1 MSDRTEI
8 DPQNPQNSPWLL
20 GPADLAAV
28 RTDDALLDA
37 LTCGE
42 VPEPP
47 DDEPRSVRPPFAE
60 RDESFDPLRATD
72 PDGWRRAVHL
82 DRMAAL
88 LEPLAGIALSARE
101 HAIVEWLAGW
111 DVSTVAPVVRL
122 LWAARAAAP
131 LTESGGVTR

>member
-1 MSDRTEI
+1 MPDRTEI

-37 LTCGE
+37 LTRGD
-42 VPEPP
+42 VPGPLDHES
-47 DDEPRSVRPPFAE
+47 RSVRPPLTE
-60 RDESFDPLRATD
+60 RHERFDSLRTTD
-72 PDGWRRAVHL
+72 PEAYRRAVHL
-82 DRMAAL
+82 DRVAAL
-88 LEPLAGIALSARE
+88 LEPLAGLGLSDLE

-111 DVSTVAPVVRL
+111 DIPTVAPVVRL
-122 LWAARAAAP
+122 LWAAAP